1 MKIDECIAFLR
12 WKPGKTQY
20 VARFKRMNARNAAF
34 IPMNWV
40 MYRVFPGFH
49 RKNAIHSSI
58 FIDFRRDFHWKQKE
72 FNGKPIIFRF
82 PASSD
87 LAPAGLE
94 RPGLEISPISFKN
107 SFWKS
112 TIFDAGSTR
121 TGRASKIIGSQLKS
135 FWKPLVWSGGPG
147 RESPGIEMLEKS
159 FRNLTEILKD
169 F

>member
-1 MKIDECIAFLR
+1 MDTDNFPI
-12 WKPGKTQY
+12 PGL
-20 VARFKRMNARNAAF
+20 
-34 IPMNWV
+34 
-40 MYRVFPGFH
+40 
-49 RKNAIHSSI
+49 
-58 FIDFRRDFHWKQKE
+58 
-72 FNGKPIIFRF
+72 FRF
-82 PASSD
+82 SP
-87 LAPAGLE
+87 GLE
-94 RPGLEISPISFKN
+94 RPGLETSPISFKN

-169 F
+169 FYRISGDQSGLDRERPGMGKLSVSKGFLLFFIKGDWKFDENRRMYRVFAVKTRKNAIRSPNFLQIWWMYRVF